1 MFDNWAWPIKLH
13 DLYYEGLHQ
22 TLVGLEHAALGMD
35 EVNRIEPTIRECV
48 AHMPIKHLEEFLRVS
63 KEHLMSMNIAPR
75 KEEGSYTS
83 K

>member
-1 MFDNWAWPIKLH
+1 LH
-13 DLYYEGLHQ
+13 K

-48 AHMPIKHLEEFLRVS
+48 AHKPIKHLEEFLGVS
-63 KEHLMSMNIAPR
+63 KEHLMSMNIPPR